1 MHHILVRGRTKK
13 QRQYHSTGDDDRPDD
28 GVLKDFLAGAELVSV
43 MADIN
48 GKW

>member
-1 MHHILVRGRTKK
+1 MCVAGRKNNANAKAQAMMTA
-13 QRQYHSTGDDDRPDD
+13 QMM